1 MNIGQYLQGICTTTN
16 LLIRVVLN
24 FGRTSPLCYRM
35 LSSKITV
42 PAPMGIRIRIMA
54 RTVTSGLSMVRT
66 AAHFMPIRTGMCM
79 DAGPVTGKRD
89 AVFMDKAALHGWGNG
104 RGTEYLLEK
113 LFVIKR
119 EFIPG
124 NSFPSHNFCN
134 VRMAVRKFFSF
145 SRLLAGFLFLSA
157 GKRSFPADFWNC
169 LSWSQRRSIKS

>member
-1 MNIGQYLQGICTTTN
+1 MVRQHIQRISK
-16 LLIRVVLN
+16 IV
-24 FGRTSPLCYRM
+24 
-35 LSSKITV
+35 SSRITV

-54 RTVTSGLSMVRT
+54 RTVASGLSMVRT
-66 AAHFMPIRTGMCM
+66 AAHFMPIRAGMCM

-89 AVFMDKAALHGWGNG
+89 AVFMDKAALHGWGNS

-124 NSFPSHNFCN
+124 NSFLCHNFCN

-145 SRLLAGFLFLSA
+145 SRFIGRLSVFISGEKIFSGGFLELFILEPEA
-157 GKRSFPADFWNC
+157 VNKIIIRAKRRQGVRGAAN
-169 LSWSQRRSIKS
+169 

>member
-1 MNIGQYLQGICTTTN
+1 
-16 LLIRVVLN
+16 
-24 FGRTSPLCYRM
+24 
-35 LSSKITV
+35 
-42 PAPMGIRIRIMA
+42 
-54 RTVTSGLSMVRT
+54 
-66 AAHFMPIRTGMCM
+66 M

-145 SRLLAGFLFLSA
+145 SRFIGRLSVFISGEKIFSGGFLELFILEPEA
-157 GKRSFPADFWNC
+157 VNKIIIRTKRRQGVRGAANKK
-169 LSWSQRRSIKS
+169 SQQGVGVKLFHPGGNACKTLMQHKNQGTQDLRLVDSRTNWQVVQ